1 MMSASGTLSEM
12 VVERLVEQFSME
24 QGDAQRLPGD
34 DATIWFLSVEH
45 DFELLASGDLGV
57 IILQPLS
64 SESPWQ
70 LTFRAI
76 GSAQNWLTAELAGD
90 GLLGDMAQSRLHEID
105 WALDGLLRQALLARG
120 SLLAHRR
127 DHLLEI
133 SRSIL
138 REHAE
143 AQRVENLLDL
153 RWHDRTRME
162 TIRRADE
169 GDFLPHYW
177 LRWPERSAATVE
189 MERVNLIALESSGSP
204 AGGYRFYLECTT
216 HARSLEEAALS
227 LADELFTALTD
238 GAMTASIEPLGLS
251 GALIDAYLQTLTFH
265 TPELPDGPTPRH
277 PLGKPGS
284 QGAMTR
290 LGA

>member
-1 MMSASGTLSEM
+1 MVSNSGTLSEM
-12 VVERLVEQFSME
+12 VVERLIDSFSME
-24 QGDAQRLPGD
+24 EGDAQRLPGD
-34 DATIWFLSVEH
+34 DATAWFLSVEH
-45 DFELLASGDLGV
+45 DLELLASSNLGV
-57 IILQPLS
+57 IVVQPLS

-70 LTFRAI
+70 ITFRAI
-76 GSAQNWLTAELAGD
+76 GSAQNWLTAELAGAA
-90 GLLGDMAQSRLHEID
+90 LPGDPAQSRLHDID

-127 DHLLEI
+127 DHLLDI

-143 AQRVENLLDL
+143 AQRVENLLDR
-153 RWHDRTRME
+153 RWHERTHQE

-169 GDFLPHYW
+169 GDALPHYW
-177 LRWPERSAATVE
+177 LRWPERASATVE
-189 MERVNLIALESSGSP
+189 AERVNLIALESSGSP
-204 AGGYRFYLECTT
+204 AEGYRFYLECTT

-227 LADELFTALTD
+227 LADELVTALTD

-251 GALIDAYLQTLTFH
+251 GALIDTYLHTLTFH
-265 TPELPDGPTPRH
+265 TPDLPDGPTPRH

>member
-12 VVERLVEQFSME
+12 VVGRLIDYFSMA

-34 DATIWFLSVEH
+34 DSTAWFLSVEH
-45 DFELLASGDLGV
+45 DLELLASSDLGV
-57 IILQPLS
+57 IVLQPLS
-64 SESPWQ
+64 SDNPWQ

-76 GSAQNWLTAELAGD
+76 GSAQNWLTAELAGAALP
-90 GLLGDMAQSRLHEID
+90 GELAQSRLHDID

-127 DHLLEI
+127 DHLLDI

-143 AQRVENLLDL
+143 AQRIENLLDQ
-153 RWHDRTRME
+153 RWHERTHQE

-169 GDFLPHYW
+169 GHALPHYW
-177 LRWPERSAATVE
+177 LRWPERARATVDS
-189 MERVNLIALESSGSP
+189 ERVNLIALESSGSP
-204 AGGYRFYLECTT
+204 AEGYRFYLECTT

-227 LADELFTALTD
+227 LADELVTALTD

-251 GALIDAYLQTLTFH
+251 GALIDTYLHTLTFS
-265 TPELPDGPTPRH
+265 TPDLPDGPMPRH